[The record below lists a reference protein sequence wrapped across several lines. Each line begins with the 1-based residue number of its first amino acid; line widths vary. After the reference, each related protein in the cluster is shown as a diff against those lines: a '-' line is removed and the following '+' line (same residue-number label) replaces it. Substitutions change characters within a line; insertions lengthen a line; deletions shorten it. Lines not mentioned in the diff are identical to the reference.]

1 MKQSRRD
8 TGLLV
13 MVLALILGIAA
24 ALRFYNLDA
33 QSLWADEGNSA
44 ALATRSLAAIS
55 ADAAND
61 IHPPLYYWLLHLW
74 TSIFGHAESGLR
86 SLSAVLGVLLVLA
99 TAELGRRLYHTA
111 GGFAAGLIAAVAPFQ
126 IYYSQETRMYIL
138 VALEAALAMLLLWWL
153 LSQEDRRLPEE
164 EVAPARVRWLPF
176 SAQLLV
182 LVWTAGI
189 YTHYAFALIIALS
202 TGLYALWLIAT
213 ARRGC
218 VGSRIRRWLLFLV
231 LTLGLYAPWL
241 PVALRQLTS
250 WPAPA
255 PRSSSTDDPTSPPSP
270 TSTSASPCSTT
281 VGPTTP
287 SSASRAPAASSPRW
301 GRPPTRRRAT

>member
-1 MKQSRRD
+1 VKQSRRD

-86 SLSAVLGVLLVLA
+86 SLSAVFGVLLVLA

-164 EVAPARVRWLPF
+164 
-176 SAQLLV
+176 
-182 LVWTAGI
+182 
-189 YTHYAFALIIALS
+189 
-202 TGLYALWLIAT
+202 
-213 ARRGC
+213 
-218 VGSRIRRWLLFLV
+218 
-231 LTLGLYAPWL
+231 
-241 PVALRQLTS
+241 
-250 WPAPA
+250 
-255 PRSSSTDDPTSPPSP
+255 
-270 TSTSASPCSTT
+270 
-281 VGPTTP
+281 
-287 SSASRAPAASSPRW
+287 
-301 GRPPTRRRAT
+301 